1 MTWIGEGDLGT
12 EVTVPLAQF
21 VLRPHVLLAMDER
34 MPDGPLLICGEHD
47 FGWLVE
53 FPEQDRE
60 RWLET
65 LDAIIEHLN
74 GHIEA

>member
-1 MTWIGEGDLGT
+1 LDT

-21 VLRPHVLLAMDER
+21 VLRPHVFLALDER

-53 FPEQDRE
+53 FPEQDKE

-74 GHIEA
+74 GHAATRT